1 MAGITKVNPA
11 TVASNVEMVGK
22 DIQFFTVDYVNTNA
36 STGLDGA
43 QMATHRTIAASGTIV
58 AIGPMLDSNTQ
69 QTFAVEGSDTITAA
83 TLQAAIRALGTVD
96 SVNLGSATV
105 TETKL
110 GILTAAAVS

>member
-22 DIQFFTVDYVNTNA
+22 DLQFFTVDYVATNA

-58 AIGPMLDSNTQ
+58 AIGPMLDTNTQ
-69 QTFAVEGSDTITAA
+69 QTFAIEG
-83 TLQAAIRALGTVD
+83 TLDASTMQTAIRALGTVD
-96 SVNLGSATV
+96 GVDLSSATV